1 MGEVEWEV
9 VMETKWRVPPPPP
22 WMEEDP
28 SQERLVPG
36 DEKEMNI
43 QLNHTH
49 DDAGYLSLQAVN
61 LRQSLLAQLDRQLLV
76 EEEVCIRLLEFTN
89 TFLKL

>member
-1 MGEVEWEV
+1 
-9 VMETKWRVPPPPP
+9 
-22 WMEEDP
+22 MEEDP

-43 QLNHTH
+43 QLNHTQ